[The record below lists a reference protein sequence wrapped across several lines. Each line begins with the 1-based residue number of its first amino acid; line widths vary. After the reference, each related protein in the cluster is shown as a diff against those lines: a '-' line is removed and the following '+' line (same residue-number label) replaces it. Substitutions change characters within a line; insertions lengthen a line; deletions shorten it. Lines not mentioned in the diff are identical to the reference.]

1 LEENNNIRKQRII
14 MLLGRPGMGKS
25 LFLLEL
31 IRQME
36 TNQNLEFNYLTLKNY
51 NKFVLLEK

>member
-51 NKFVLLEK
+51 N

>member
-1 LEENNNIRKQRII
+1 

-31 IRQME
+31 VRKMNMNPNIE
-36 TNQNLEFNYLTLKNY
+36 LKIIELKNF
-51 NKFVLLEK
+51 NKFE

>member
-1 LEENNNIRKQRII
+1 

-31 IRQME
+31 GRKI
-36 TNQNLEFNYLTLKNY
+36 NLNLDIEIKILELKNY
-51 NKFVLLEK
+51 NKFDLL